1 MAYFSNSRESV
12 DRAEQFAQKLQ
23 PSWPNNYAEQLGIDL
38 HDLWEERFS
47 GKKHLEL
54 MAEHEERVAR
64 WDTVQAMKRFEGTLY
79 EIGYIHREQEALRRA
94 RIIATKQANDYD
106 FPDELLEIALRSLD
120 AGGSV

>member
-1 MAYFSNSRESV
+1 MMPRMDSRAIEQ
-12 DRAEQFAQKLQ
+12 AEKFARQLQ

-64 WDTVQAMKRFEGTLY
+64 WDAVQAMERFEGTLY
-79 EIGYIHREQEALRRA
+79 EIGYIHRQREALRRA

-106 FPDELLEIALRSLD
+106 FPDELLQIALRSLD
-120 AGGSV
+120 ARGAV